1 MPTNAELE
9 KQILNLSTL
18 LKDGIADIKKTVQD
32 NKDELSAKIDVLVDK
47 VNVVETTL
55 ERHDERMQGTENE
68 IGELRATLNNHIDQ
82 NKVAMEAYEK
92 RLKEMKEQHEVDV
105 KQLRE
110 EIEER
115 TNRQLRETLIFK
127 NIPENGKETYEQTRE
142 LLADLISQHSDISY
156 DVAFAQIKRCHREGE
171 IKDENDYRLPRKG
184 KRHIYAGFVNWYV
197 CQQIIKAFRHKCT
210 TDDEFSIYVDQK
222 YGTLTTKRRSL
233 ALHERKTLK
242 NRGQIEGGYLRYPAR
257 LYVTTGVVV
266 NGKKS
271 YVLHKDF
278 SKVDVDDE

>member
-92 RLKEMKEQHEVDV
+92 RLKEMKEQHEADM
-105 KQLRE
+105 KQLHKQVE
-110 EIEER
+110 E
-115 TNRQLRETLIFK
+115 
-127 NIPENGKETYEQTRE
+127 
-142 LLADLISQHSDISY
+142 
-156 DVAFAQIKRCHREGE
+156 
-171 IKDENDYRLPRKG
+171 
-184 KRHIYAGFVNWYV
+184 
-197 CQQIIKAFRHKCT
+197 
-210 TDDEFSIYVDQK
+210 
-222 YGTLTTKRRSL
+222 
-233 ALHERKTLK
+233 
-242 NRGQIEGGYLRYPAR
+242 
-257 LYVTTGVVV
+257 
-266 NGKKS
+266 
-271 YVLHKDF
+271 
-278 SKVDVDDE
+278 